1 MDNPFVVSRF
11 KQYVFVAAL
20 APSCI
25 TIAFGENTP
34 AEPYPASDDQTEI
47 EEIESESDGSLDDA
61 EGSIDDVADERGWAF
76 GGDVRLSYAYED
88 IERRDAT
95 TADEDQLRSRWRI
108 DAKWG
113 IAEHLRV
120 AGRVAGICST
130 DECEPD
136 FILQPEIPTA
146 VGIKD
151 GQITFDELFLHWF
164 RLERFDLAVGRMQTK
179 FVARGGVYA
188 KSLDRNDSNN
198 LRVNWTDGMHGTL
211 RLKGGWAS
219 HLILQYNDEDGAS
232 NVRAQPLN
240 FVDDDSRATYF
251 LAFENLERN
260 GPLLQRGLDISYL
273 PHSLLKDGGVN
284 GRLED
289 YWGFVARGAGR
300 WPDRSDGPSLRVS
313 AELGF
318 APETQTRASEGL
330 AGKGDVDGWAWN
342 FTASIMN
349 FRPTH
354 SIGINYGRT
363 EAGWLLSPQ
372 YGKNE
377 QLFEIRYLWRRSRQL
392 AIDVR
397 GRWREDLEQL
407 VTADRKREAFD
418 VYVRFTWGFKTRM
431 F

>member
-1 MDNPFVVSRF
+1 MVVSRL
-11 KQYVFVAAL
+11 KRYVCVAVVAS
-20 APSCI
+20 SCVAG
-25 TIAFGENTP
+25 AFGETTP
-34 AEPYPASDDQTEI
+34 VDSDPERDDQAEI
-47 EEIESESDGSLDDA
+47 DELDSDADGSIDDA
-61 EGSIDDVADERGWAF
+61 EGSIEDATAEHGLVF

-88 IERRDAT
+88 LDTRNSTSIN
-95 TADEDQLRSRWRI
+95 EDQLRSRWRV

-113 IAEHLRV
+113 IAEYMRV

-130 DECEPD
+130 NGCDPD

-146 VGIKD
+146 VSIED

-211 RLKGGWAS
+211 RVKGGWAS
-219 HLILQYNDEDGAS
+219 HLILQHNSKDGAS
-232 NVRAQPLN
+232 NVRNQPLD
-240 FVDDDSRATYF
+240 FTDDDSRLTYF
-251 LAFENLERN
+251 LAFENLERK
-260 GPLLQRGLDISYL
+260 GPLLQRGFDISYL
-273 PHSLLKDGGVN
+273 PKSLLKDGALG

-289 YWGFVARGAGR
+289 YWGFVLRGAVR
-300 WPDRSDGPSLRVS
+300 WPDRSDGPRLRVS
-313 AELGF
+313 GELGY
-318 APETQTRASEGL
+318 APATQTRMSAGL
-330 AGKGDVDGWAWN
+330 AGDGDVGGLAWN
-342 FTASIMN
+342 FTASVMD
-349 FRPTH
+349 FLPKQ

-377 QLFEIRYLWRRSRQL
+377 ELFEVRYLWRKSRQL
-392 AIDVR
+392 AIDLR

-407 VTADRKREAFD
+407 VTADRKRDTFD
-418 VYVRFTWGFKTRM
+418 LYLRFTWGFKSRT

>member
-1 MDNPFVVSRF
+1 MS
-11 KQYVFVAAL
+11 Y
-20 APSCI
+20 SC
-25 TIAFGENTP
+25 T
-34 AEPYPASDDQTEI
+34 
-47 EEIESESDGSLDDA
+47 GS
-61 EGSIDDVADERGWAF
+61 V
-76 GGDVRLSYAYED
+76 
-88 IERRDAT
+88 
-95 TADEDQLRSRWRI
+95 
-108 DAKWG
+108 
-113 IAEHLRV
+113 
-120 AGRVAGICST
+120 
-130 DECEPD
+130 
-136 FILQPEIPTA
+136 
-146 VGIKD
+146 
-151 GQITFDELFLHWF
+151 
-164 RLERFDLAVGRMQTK
+164 
-179 FVARGGVYA
+179 A

-211 RLKGGWAS
+211 RVKNGWAS
-219 HLILQYNDEDGAS
+219 HLILQYNDEDGAG

-240 FVDDDSRATYF
+240 FTDDDSRVTYF
-251 LAFENLERN
+251 LAFENLERK

-273 PHSLLKDGGVN
+273 PQSLLKDGGIN

-330 AGKGDVDGWAWN
+330 AGDGDVDGWAWN

-363 EAGWLLSPQ
+363 DAGWLLSPQ

-377 QLFEIRYLWRRSRQL
+377 ELFEIRYLWRKSRQL

-407 VTADRKREAFD
+407 ITADRKRDSFD
-418 VYVRFTWGFKTRM
+418 LYVRFTWGFKTRT